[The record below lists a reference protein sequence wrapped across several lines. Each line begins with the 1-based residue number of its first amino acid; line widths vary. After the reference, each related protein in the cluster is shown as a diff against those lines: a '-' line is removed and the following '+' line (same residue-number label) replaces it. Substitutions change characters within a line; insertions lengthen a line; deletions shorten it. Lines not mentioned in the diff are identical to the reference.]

1 MIRRAMPLLA
11 TVVLV
16 HVLAVWSIPYI
27 IMLVLMDGPAARALE
42 MQNRAVFPPPVSAKV
57 RTVVMPSP
65 DLLYSV
71 CVYDLST
78 GPVHI
83 SANPGLPSYWSI
95 ALYGANSDNF
105 FVVNDRKAAGKPV
118 DLLLVSGRDGTMQD
132 TAANGSNI
140 VVSPSVK
147 GFLLMR
153 VLTSDYASEKTVVEP
168 ARRTLVCQKI

>member
-1 MIRRAMPLLA
+1 MIYRALPLLA
-11 TVVLV
+11 TAVLV
-16 HVLAVWSIPYI
+16 HVLAVWSTPYL
-27 IMLVLMDGPAARALE
+27 IMQVLMDGPDARA
-42 MQNRAVFPPPVSAKV
+42 MQMHNRAVFSPPVSAKV

-78 GPVHI
+78 GPVRI
-83 SANPGLPSYWSI
+83 SANPALPSYWSI

-105 FVVNDRKAAGKPV
+105 FVINDRKAAGKPV
-118 DLLLVSGRDGTMQD
+118 DLLLVYGRDGTMHD
-132 TAANGSNI
+132 TAASGSHI

-153 VLTSDYASEKTVVEP
+153 VLTGDYATEKTVVEP
-168 ARRTLVCQKI
+168 ARRTLACQKI

>member
-1 MIRRAMPLLA
+1 MIYRALPLLA
-11 TVVLV
+11 AAVLV
-16 HVLAVWSIPYI
+16 HVMAVWSTPYL
-27 IMLVLMDGPAARALE
+27 IMKVLMDGPDAQA
-42 MQNRAVFPPPVSAKV
+42 MHMHNRAVFPPPVSAKV

-78 GPVHI
+78 GPVRI

-105 FVVNDRKAAGKPV
+105 FVINDHEAAGKPV
-118 DLLLVSGRDGTMQD
+118 DLLLVSGRDSTMRD
-132 TAANGSNI
+132 STANGSQI

-147 GFLLMR
+147 GFMLMR
-153 VLTSDYASEKTVVEP
+153 VLTGDYATEKSLVEP